1 MNKTIL
7 LLFLTTQV
15 FSQKVSLFLK
25 NDNFDLQNRGFYIN
39 EIRDER
45 IIKEV
50 GMLNINGA
58 KVSLVCIPD
67 VRFEVRNYL
76 KKLLVHTDNSQV
88 AINLIIKD
96 FSLKETSN
104 SLKEINLVFD
114 YLYFDFNQ
122 NKEILV
128 KSVAQKKPFQYS
140 KIDDIEKAFK
150 EVLQITLTELQNVQ
164 WNFFIQSQ
172 KSVSNYSSVSP
183 FTDISLFLVEM
194 GNFNRGFIM
203 KATHAKNLRINDK
216 TGIGRCFTYG
226 FQFPY
231 EFDNDEG
238 WTEISLL
245 VGGDIY
251 KRIKNHWYGNLAF
264 HVPIGI
270 VQTEKTSNFFIGLT
284 THQRIMSIRHYGAKF
299 SFGAFQ
305 TISSHPFSPLG
316 IGFTLGIGWSNPN
329 EDIND

>member
-1 MNKTIL
+1 MNKTVL
-7 LLFLTTQV
+7 LLLLSTQV
-15 FSQKVSLFLK
+15 FSQKISLFLK

-45 IIKEV
+45 ITKEV
-50 GMLNINGA
+50 GMLTLNGA

-76 KKLLVHTDNSQV
+76 KKLLAHTDNSQV

-122 NKEILV
+122 NKEVLV
-128 KSVAQKKPFQYS
+128 KSVTQKKPFQYN
-140 KIDDIEKAFK
+140 KIDDIENTFK
-150 EVLQITLTELQNVQ
+150 ELLQKALTELQNVQ

-183 FTDISLFLVEM
+183 FTDLSLFLVEM
-194 GNFNRGFIM
+194 GSFNRGFMM
-203 KATHAKNLRINDK
+203 KATYANKLRINDK

-226 FQFPY
+226 SQIPY

-238 WTEISLL
+238 WTEVSLL
-245 VGGDIY
+245 LGGDMY
-251 KRIKNHWYGNLAF
+251 KRMKNHWYGNLAF

-270 VQTEKTSNFFIGLT
+270 VKTEKTSNFFIGLT

-305 TISSHPFSPLG
+305 TVSTHPFSPLG
-316 IGFTLGIGWSNPN
+316 LGLTLGIGWSNPN
-329 EDIND
+329 DDTND